1 MPEEKIKEDNTTM
14 SAEIIPL
21 LSLTEGEEGVVHSIS
36 AGRGLIIRLA
46 AMGIAPGMKIKTL
59 KNSSG
64 ALVIITN
71 GTRIAIGRGQAS
83 KIMLIKSQG
92 GLQDRIGEAG

>member
-14 SAEIIPL
+14 SAEVISL
-21 LSLTEGEEGVVHSIS
+21 LSLVEGEEGVVHSIS
-36 AGRGLIIRLA
+36 AGRGLTIRLA
-46 AMGIAPGMKIKTL
+46 SMGIAPGMKIKTL
-59 KNSSG
+59 KNSKG

-71 GTRIAIGRGQAS
+71 GTRVAIGRGQAS

-92 GLQDRIGEAG
+92 PQDRTGKAG